1 MEQPQEKHIAT
12 HTYGATLYF
21 SIQKD
26 VEEGEAVAEA
36 EEDGAVEEEEVV
48 EEEDKILLSARTSL
62 EKIELGETRLIT
74 FAIHA

>member
-1 MEQPQEKHIAT
+1 MWNSHKKNISQLTP
-12 HTYGATLYF
+12 YGATLYF

-48 EEEDKILLSARTSL
+48 EEEDKILLESAYLYGVKNDMRKSSWVKL
-62 EKIELGETRLIT
+62 V
-74 FAIHA
+74 

>member
-1 MEQPQEKHIAT
+1 MKENTTHIE
-12 HTYGATLYF
+12 YGAAQCF

-26 VEEGEAVAEA
+26 AEEGEAVEEA
-36 EEDGAVEEEEVV
+36 EEDGVVEVV

-62 EKIELGETRLIT
+62 WSEEQYEKIELGETRLIT